1 MRHSYSLEEV
11 AEAQLPGNWTDG
23 VRWLARRL
31 NRGELSG
38 FRVGRVW
45 RMTDEDVDFLIE
57 KHRNVST
64 PRKQPERSPFPA
76 PAAVASF
83 ADGLS
88 KRSRSRLR
96 SAS

>member
-1 MRHSYSLEEV
+1 MRRSYSLEEV
-11 AEAQLPGNWTDG
+11 AAEQLPPGWSDG

-31 NRGELSG
+31 NRGELCG

-57 KHRNVST
+57 KHRNLARNTT
-64 PRKQPERSPFPA
+64 PATAPSSA
-76 PAAVASF
+76 PAGALSF

-88 KRSRSRLR
+88 ARSRQRLR
-96 SAS
+96 NAS